1 MLTIYKASAG
11 SGKTYTLTREYLRLL
26 LGAPMSLLWGCEY
39 NPSRWDTRYAD
50 FARDP
55 AEPSPY
61 EVEPEDSPKVLN
73 AIWKSRR
80 NRTGEYISAPSRHSR
95 ILAIT
100 FTNKATAEMKE
111 RIVSALTAL
120 ADYPR
125 HLEEA
130 EERRTMAET
139 AIPEPSKP
147 EYLDDLAL
155 EFGLRAPSEKDAE
168 ALVRDCVNVVD
179 NFTAT
184 AGNGGYGK
192 VFEPYLRRLADKIL
206 ASDVTYSR
214 LSETDEELRAEL
226 LGIAGNLLEKDHG
239 LVLVPLRTLVDML
252 DQLRRR
258 FRRLALSRQLYVMES
273 GHRYHYEPGAD
284 PDSEAVIS
292 GRIAAAARNA
302 LDDLLQTFSD
312 FNVSTIDSFFQTLAR
327 SLAYEL
333 DLEGDY
339 DITIDEATIMNRI
352 VAGMIDDYNFR
363 TLSDADFRRLREER
377 DRLAAAVAKMDKNS
391 PAAEEKSA
399 LLAVLEGEMADEER
413 RRVCEQ
419 SFRNLIDRQKRN
431 GSKINIFDSNSE
443 KGPYRTM
450 LNYARMLFSDKYRDF
465 AEEMDEW
472 FADPENVRGYEEWLT
487 YAGDSKDP
495 KVFRVSARR
504 RDIALLGEMREMTQ
518 VLLAKLDAAAASGV
532 KIGAYFRK
540 MLEGLCAVTSP
551 MSGELLKKVQSATMV
566 TCLSDDE
573 LIAAAKMMNRA
584 AATGIGRGEAADL
597 LAYVTEWRD
606 DLRQIYAK
614 IVEIRTLGLL
624 LEGVPALYL
633 LNALRHYRSAYS
645 PDGSVMLLQDAN
657 TKLYSLIRELSNP
670 ATEEDDA
677 EDTTDPRAKSELLKK
692 RFAKPAAGDDLRLH
706 SVVPFIFE
714 NEALNLRHF
723 LIDEFQDTSTMQW
736 QSLKPLLDFGDPDD
750 SLIIGDVKQSIYR
763 FRQANSSLLH
773 SQVENQYRT
782 GGSPVQIAHRGDI
795 PEENR
800 NYRSSGV
807 IVNFNNVLFST
818 IAAPGAVVYRAD
830 GVPYTVEAYDKVRQS
845 IKDSKREAYGYVCLT
860 DLNKRYQAETG
871 ETPTRD
877 QAVKIQTDRLI
888 AEIRREQAA
897 GFALGDI
904 AVLTSTNGQCGQCAL
919 ALIEAGIPVTSEEAL
934 TISHSPMV
942 NFVVEMM
949 RLIEKFGTGRKD
961 ADTAAPHYSNDLAT
975 FLSHARILLQRLMAK
990 DKDTGTDTDKPLQVN
1005 GEQIERAFRQAFPD
1019 LPENLGADIAD
1030 GAENP
1035 DALIGKILEGNA
1047 SNLPTLVERII
1058 YFCITWGGENSATV
1072 ERETP
1077 FLVGFQDLLND
1088 YAAKYHHNLHG
1099 FLKWWDTVGCRKSLP
1114 AMSSDSVKVMTV
1126 HKSKGLQF
1134 ACVHVPFANWSLTK
1148 KSGTEQIWVETDRW
1162 FGENAASLARFPFVD
1177 VTKFPPCFL
1186 LPVKS
1191 ECLLTGSPFGDY
1203 YRHNIGEQVLDNL
1216 NKAYVAFTRP
1226 VNELMVYF
1234 DSAGSAEIKDAYTA
1248 DADDGMTVRQRL
1260 EVIDSL
1266 LERGKKT
1273 DLMADITA
1281 TLFACRDEY
1290 ADVDGYHAAVSWNK
1304 LDTFVISSI
1313 RDLETGAP
1321 VPARHPS
1328 DHLKSEQ
1335 REALEQLDEERRLG
1349 IAPVAD
1355 PYAMTISAYESNL
1368 DTDRKVT
1375 SINTALGFIDESAD
1389 GAEADTEAEDAS
1401 SLDPSAVGPKKA
1413 FKGEDDPKLRRR
1425 GICFHKLLEH
1435 IADATS
1441 PDDIRKALR
1450 YGSVRFYRPARDPR
1464 TGEYTV
1470 EHHDLMGLRAL
1481 FGLGLLENDGR
1492 MRPLRAKLAEWFSPD
1507 TAGHQRAELSLTD
1520 FSGEKEKNYR
1530 IDRLV
1535 MEMGPDGRPVKA
1547 TIIDFKTHYGVL
1559 SAIPKD
1565 ELLSYATQ
1573 VQTYRSL
1580 LRRCFPGIETDCYLL
1595 FIRLMKEDANGKC
1608 DPAEH
1613 FTADY
1618 FDIVR
1623 VDDTP
1628 SPTPESLTSLLG
1640 NVRMARAA
1648 KHGL

>member
-26 LGAPMSLLWGCEY
+26 LGAPMSLLWGCED

-55 AEPSPY
+55 DEPSPY

-80 NRTGEYISAPSRHSR
+80 GRAGEYISAPSRHSR

-125 HLEEA
+125 HLAEAQERRARTEA
-130 EERRTMAET
+130 EV
-139 AIPEPSKP
+139 PEPEKP

-184 AGNGGYGK
+184 AGGEGYGK
-192 VFEPYLRRLADKIL
+192 VFEPYMRRLAKKL
-206 ASDVTYSR
+206 LTSDETYSR
-214 LSETDEELRAEL
+214 LSETDEALRAHL
-226 LGIAGNLLEKDHG
+226 LGIAGDILEKDHG

-258 FRRLALSRQLYVMES
+258 FRRLTLSRQLYVLES
-273 GHRYHYEPGAD
+273 GHRYHCEPATD
-284 PDSEAVIS
+284 PDSEAAIS
-292 GRIAAAARNA
+292 VRIAAAARNA
-302 LDDLLQTFSD
+302 LDDLLQNFSD

-363 TLSDADFRRLREER
+363 TLGDADFRRLREER
-377 DRLAAAVAKMDKNS
+377 DRLADTVGKMDKNS
-391 PAAEEKSA
+391 PAAEEKLA
-399 LLAVLEGEMADEER
+399 LLSVLEGEVADEER

-419 SFRNLIDRQKRN
+419 SFRNLIERQKRN

-443 KGPYRTM
+443 KGPYKTM
-450 LNYARMLFSDKYRDF
+450 LDYARMLFSDNYRDF

-487 YAGDSKDP
+487 YKGGSKDL
-495 KVFRVSARR
+495 KVSPGR
-504 RDIALLGEMREMTQ
+504 RDVALLDEVREMAQ
-518 VLLAKLDAAAASGV
+518 ALLDKLDAAAASGV

-540 MLEGLCAVTSP
+540 MLEGLRNVVSP

-566 TCLSDDE
+566 SCMSDDDV
-573 LIAAAKMMNRA
+573 LVASKMMNKA
-584 AATGIGRGEAADL
+584 AANGIASGGAVDL
-597 LAYVTEWRD
+597 LEYVTEWRD
-606 DLRQIYAK
+606 DLRRIYGK

-670 ATEEDDA
+670 AAEEDDA
-677 EDTTDPRAKSELLKK
+677 EDTDDPRTKRELLKK
-692 RFAKPAAGDDLRLH
+692 RFAKPAAGDDLRQH

-830 GVPYTVEAYDKVRQS
+830 GVSYTVEAYDKVRQS

-860 DLNKRYQAETG
+860 DLNKRHQAETG
-871 ETPTRD
+871 EKPTPD
-877 QAVKIQTDRLI
+877 EAVKIQTDRLI
-888 AEIRREQAA
+888 TEIRREQEA

-904 AVLTSTNGQCGQCAL
+904 AVLTSTNVQCGQCAL

-949 RLIEKFGTGRKD
+949 RLIEKFGTEHKD
-961 ADTAAPHYSNDLAT
+961 ADTASPHYSNDLAT

-990 DKDTGTDTDKPLQVN
+990 DKDTGADTDKPLQVD

-1019 LPENLGADIAD
+1019 LPENIGAGAAD
-1030 GAENP
+1030 DAESP
-1035 DALIGKILEGNA
+1035 DTLIGKILEGNA

-1088 YAAKYHHNLHG
+1088 YAAQYHHNLHG
-1099 FLKWWDTVGCRKSLP
+1099 FLKWWDTVGCRRSLP

-1148 KSGTEQIWVETDRW
+1148 KSGTEQIWMDSSRW
-1162 FGENAASLARFPFVD
+1162 FDENTASLADCPFAD
-1177 VTKFPPCFL
+1177 ITKFPPCFL

-1191 ECLLTGSPFGDY
+1191 ECLLTGSPFGGY

-1226 VNELMVYF
+1226 VSELMVYF
-1234 DSAGSAEIKDAYTA
+1234 DSASNGEIRDAYTA
-1248 DADDGMTVRQRL
+1248 DADDNMTVQQRL

-1290 ADVDGYHAAVSWNK
+1290 ADVDGYRAAVSWNK
-1304 LDTFVISSI
+1304 VDTFVISTL
-1313 RDLETGAP
+1313 RNPETGAP
-1321 VPARHPS
+1321 EPARRPS

-1335 REALEQLDEERRLG
+1335 RQALEQLDEERRLG

-1355 PYAMTISAYESNL
+1355 PYTMTISAYESNL

-1375 SINTALGFIDESAD
+1375 SINTSLGFIDESAD
-1389 GAEADTEAEDAS
+1389 GAAADTEAEDAS
-1401 SLDPSAVGPKKA
+1401 SLDPAAVRLKKSAKS
-1413 FKGEDDPKLRRR
+1413 ENDPKLRRR

-1441 PDDIRKALR
+1441 SENVRRALR

-1470 EHHDLMGLRAL
+1470 GHHDLQGLRAL
-1481 FGLGLLENDGR
+1481 FGVGLLENDGR

-1507 TAGHQRAELSLTD
+1507 TDRHQRVELSLTD
-1520 FSGEKEKNYR
+1520 FSKEKEENYR

-1535 MEMGPDGRPVKA
+1535 MEMGPHGPVKA
-1547 TIIDFKTHYGVL
+1547 TVIDFKTHYAPL
-1559 SAIPKD
+1559 STVTKD

-1573 VQTYRSL
+1573 VQNYREL
-1580 LRRCFPGIETDCYLL
+1580 LRRCFPGIGIDCYLL
-1595 FIRLMKEDANGKC
+1595 FIRLMKEDTNGKSNP
-1608 DPAEH
+1608 DEH

-1623 VDDTP
+1623 VADTHE
-1628 SPTPESLTSLLG
+1628 PTPASLTPLLG
-1640 NVRMARAA
+1640 NIRVP
-1648 KHGL
+1648 GV